1 MNLSKLFLFV
11 LMFVVETDVESV
23 SVLMG
28 DNVTLRT
35 GLTKTQIIE
44 QILWKFGDND
54 EPIAGL
60 TC

>member
-11 LMFVVETDVESV
+11 LMFVVETDEVESV

-28 DNVTLRT
+28 DSVTLRT
-35 GLTKTQIIE
+35 GLTKTQIIKK
-44 QILWKFGDND
+44 ILWKFEDQD
-54 EPIAGL
+54 IARL